1 MATFPRTW
9 AEINLPA
16 LAHNIKTVRS
26 HLKPGTLFSL
36 VVKADAYGHGLVP
49 ISRFA
54 LTSGADWVAVATV
67 QEGIAL
73 REAEIDAPILVLAP
87 ALPMEARQ
95 VVFYDLR
102 SLVERE
108 ETAIALSEEAVRQGR
123 TVRLHLKIDTGMSRF
138 GVLPENAVDL
148 AMKIAS
154 LPHVDLEGVATHFA
168 DAAHSKEFTH
178 EQFECFQNILCLLKE
193 KGIHPRICHC
203 ANSATV
209 ALYPFMAMN
218 MVRVGLFA
226 YGIKH
231 LPLNWDLK
239 PVLTWKTRIMAMR
252 ELPPNRNVGYGL
264 TYTTKKTSRIAT
276 LGVGYGDGYPRALSN
291 KGEVLIHGKRA
302 PICGLVAM
310 DQMMVDVTHIPEAS
324 IGDEV
329 SLVEPPLTAEYLAHL
344 IGTTPHEIPT
354 RIMSRVPRRYI
365 T

>member
-9 AEINLPA
+9 AEVNLRA
-16 LAHNIKTVRS
+16 LAHNIQTLRS
-26 HLKPGTLFSL
+26 HLPPRTLFAL

-49 ISRFA
+49 VSRHA
-54 LTSGADWVAVATV
+54 LASGADWVAVATV
-67 QEGIAL
+67 QEGVAL
-73 REAEIDAPILVLAP
+73 REFEIDAPVLVLAP
-87 ALPMEARQ
+87 ALSLEAKQ

-102 SLVERE
+102 TLVERL
-108 ETAIALSEEAVRQGR
+108 ETAVALSKEAQRQGKK
-123 TVRLHLKIDTGMSRF
+123 VRVHLKIDTGMSRF
-138 GVLPENAVDL
+138 GVLPEKAVEL
-148 AMKIAS
+148 ALQIAS
-154 LPHVDLEGVATHFA
+154 LPSVELEGVATHFA
-168 DAAHSKEFTH
+168 DAVHSEKFTNK
-178 EQFECFQNILCLLKE
+178 QFECFQKILCELKA
-193 KGIHPRICHC
+193 KGIHPKICHC
-203 ANSATV
+203 ANSAAL
-209 ALYPFMAMN
+209 ALYPFMALD

-231 LPLNWDLK
+231 LPIDWDLK

-264 TYTTKKTSRIAT
+264 TYTTQKTSRIAT

-310 DQMMVDVTHIPEAS
+310 DQMMVDVTHIPEAE

-329 SLVEPPLTAEYLAHL
+329 SLIEPPLSAEYLAHL

-354 RIMSRVPRRYI
+354 RIMSRVPRQYKK
-365 T
+365 